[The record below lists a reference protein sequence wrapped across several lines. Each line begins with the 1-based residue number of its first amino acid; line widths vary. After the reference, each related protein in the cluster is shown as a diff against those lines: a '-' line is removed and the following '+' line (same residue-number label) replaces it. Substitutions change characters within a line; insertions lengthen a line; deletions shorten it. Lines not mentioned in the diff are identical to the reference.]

1 MTGLR
6 TICCA
11 IAFVFAG
18 MAACSTAAAQ
28 ASQEKSA
35 GLKMR
40 VGTFDSRAV
49 AIAYARSEA
58 FGRVVQ
64 SAKEEYEKAK
74 SEGNEKRA
82 KELDAEGSA
91 GQDLMHKQGF
101 STYSVNNILDKI
113 KERIPEIAAQANV
126 DVIASKWD
134 IIYQRPGI
142 EFIDVT
148 NLIVKPFDP
157 NERTLGIIRELLTQ
171 NPIPLE
177 EMKNFKD

>member
-1 MTGLR
+1 MARLR
-6 TICCA
+6 TIYCT
-11 IAFVFAG
+11 IAFMFAVLT
-18 MAACSTAAAQ
+18 ACSTAAAQ
-28 ASQEKSA
+28 TSQEKSA
-35 GLKMR
+35 GSKMR
-40 VGTFDSRAV
+40 VGIFDSRAV
-49 AIAYARSEA
+49 AIAYGRSDA
-58 FGRVVQ
+58 FGRVIK

-82 KELDAEGSA
+82 KELEAEGSA

-101 STYSVNNILDKI
+101 STYSVNNILEKI

-126 DVIASKWD
+126 DAIVSKWD

-148 NLIVKPFDP
+148 DLMVKPFNP
-157 NERTLGIIRELLTQ
+157 NERTLGIIRELAKQ

-177 EMKNFKD
+177 EMKDFKD